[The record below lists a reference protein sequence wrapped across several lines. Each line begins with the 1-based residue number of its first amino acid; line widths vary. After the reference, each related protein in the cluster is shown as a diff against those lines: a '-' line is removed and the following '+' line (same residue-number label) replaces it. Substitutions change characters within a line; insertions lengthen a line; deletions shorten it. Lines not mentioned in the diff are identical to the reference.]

1 MGTLGHPSAG
11 GYKSDLNGLPVP
23 FFLLPNQPS
32 DVSFSFGA
40 QSRATAAG
48 FRIPLT
54 CSWQVASAG
63 HGPQIVQGPDD
74 RPSESRQGPDR
85 QETISD
91 PVDVDDVRIVS
102 LHTTHNIVGSPVGTP
117 LDVLSFRIQAKR
129 QPIHLLP
136 QAVEQAVTG
145 PP

>member
-74 RPSESRQGPDR
+74 RPSESRQGSDR

-91 PVDVDDVRIVS
+91 PVDVDDVRIAKPSHDRTILFGAQLV
-102 LHTTHNIVGSPVGTP
+102 LHWTFSRFGY
-117 LDVLSFRIQAKR
+117 R
-129 QPIHLLP
+129 
-136 QAVEQAVTG
+136 
-145 PP
+145 